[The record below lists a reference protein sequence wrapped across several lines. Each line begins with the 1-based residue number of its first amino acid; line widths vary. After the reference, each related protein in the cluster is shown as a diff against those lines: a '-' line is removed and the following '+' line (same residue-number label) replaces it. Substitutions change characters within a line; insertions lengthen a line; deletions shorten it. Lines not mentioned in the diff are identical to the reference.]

1 MTQHHCGRF
10 WTGNG
15 TRRQLLQASALG
27 FGSLAL
33 SSLLKPAAAA
43 DSDSRSADPFAPKRT
58 HYEPQARSVIFLYM
72 DGGVSQV
79 DSFDPKPRLDQ
90 ENGKPFPAKTEPTQ
104 FNNIGNTLASPWK
117 FRNYGECGT
126 PVSDL
131 FPNIAKH
138 VDDMAVVRSM
148 VSNFPEHTNANYFLH
163 TGHGQQ
169 GRPGVGAWF
178 GYGLGT
184 ECQDLPHYVILN
196 GGLIPPGGLD
206 NFGSGFLPA
215 SYQGSVFANSDPPV
229 ADIKRREASQQL
241 QRRKLDL
248 IRQLDQKALPAYD
261 YSDQVESAIAN
272 YELAARMQLAVP
284 ELMDLSHETQQTQA
298 AYGLSDEFRNTA
310 TFGRQCLIARRL
322 VERGVRFIQL
332 TCPGGNG
339 DRWDQHSNLRDGHTK
354 NAKSVDQ
361 PIAALLQDLKERGL
375 LETTLV
381 VWTGEFGR
389 TPFAQGSDG
398 RDHNQYGFS
407 LWMAGGGI
415 QGGTIYGATDEF
427 GYKAVEN
434 KVEIHDLHATML
446 HLCGIDHERLTYRFS
461 GRDMRLT
468 DVHGHVVKDILRRP
482 V

>member
-1 MTQHHCGRF
+1 MSEHHCRNF
-10 WTGNG
+10 LPING
-15 TRRQLLQASALG
+15 TRRDMLRQTASG
-27 FGSLAL
+27 FGTMAL
-33 SSLLKPAAAA
+33 TGLLNDIQAEATQSTNPTSPRK
-43 DSDSRSADPFAPKRT
+43 T
-58 HYEPQARSVIFLYM
+58 HFDAKARSVIFLYM
-72 DGGVSQV
+72 DGGVSHV
-79 DSFDPKPRLDQ
+79 DSFDPKPRLDK
-90 ENGKPFPAKTEPTQ
+90 ENGKPFPVKTEPTQ

-117 FRNYGECGT
+117 FKNYGECGT

-131 FPNIAKH
+131 FPYVAKH
-138 VDDMAVVRSM
+138 VDDMVVIRSM
-148 VSNFPEHTNANYFLH
+148 TSKFPEHTNANYFLH

-169 GRPGVGAWF
+169 GRPGMGAWF

-184 ECQDLPHYVILN
+184 ECRDLPHYVILN

-215 SYQGSVFANSDPPV
+215 SYQGSVFSNSNPPV
-229 ADIKRREASQQL
+229 ADINRREATADL

-248 IRQLDQKALPAYD
+248 IRKLDQRTLELYD
-261 YSDQVESAIAN
+261 HDDQIESAITN

-284 ELMDLSHETQQTQA
+284 ELMDLKEESKETQE
-298 AYGLSDEFRNTA
+298 AYGMNADFNNTK
-310 TFGRQCLIARRL
+310 TFGRQCLVARRL

-339 DRWDQHSNLRDGHTK
+339 DRWDQHNNLVDGHTK

-361 PIAALLQDLKERGL
+361 PIGALLADLKERGL
-375 LETTLV
+375 LDSTLV

-389 TPFAQGSDG
+389 TPFAQGKDG

-407 LWMAGGGI
+407 TWMAGAGI
-415 QGGTIYGATDEF
+415 KGGTIYGATDEF

-446 HLCGIDHERLTYRFS
+446 HLFGMDHERLTYRFS

-468 DVHGHVVKDILRRP
+468 DVHGHVIQDLLS
-482 V
+482 